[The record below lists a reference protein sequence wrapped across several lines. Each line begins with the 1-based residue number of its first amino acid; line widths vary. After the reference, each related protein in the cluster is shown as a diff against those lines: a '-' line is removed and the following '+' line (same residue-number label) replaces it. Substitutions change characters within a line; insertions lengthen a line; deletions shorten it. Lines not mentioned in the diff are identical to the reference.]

1 MKTIKKCMALVLMM
15 VLAVGLC
22 SSINV
27 EAATT
32 PGKPKITVS
41 TLKDGNG
48 VSVAIAKTKNA
59 DGYEIVCKGT
69 GDSYNDDDE
78 VSYDYTLKLKV
89 AKDGTE
95 KRTQTIE
102 PLQPGTY
109 EIKVRAYKGSGKS
122 IKYGKYS
129 KAAKVTLKSDSETK
143 KSSFDF
149 SDVKKGDV
157 IKFGSYEQD
166 NKTSNGK
173 EDIEWVVLSKSDSE
187 MMLLSVYALDC
198 IPYNVEHKFVTWE
211 TCTLRNWLNGTFYDE
226 AFSKSEKEVIKSY
239 KVKNYDNTEF
249 NIDGGNDTSDYVF
262 LLSINDV
269 IDKKY
274 GFATDIETED
284 ANKICVPTAYA
295 VSRGTNTDTCLWW
308 LRTPGCDGVYASYI
322 GLEGKVVAGGQFV
335 TKETFGIR
343 PVIVIDLKK

>member
-1 MKTIKKCMALVLMM
+1 MKVMKKCMALVLMM

-22 SSINV
+22 SSIDV
-27 EAATT
+27 EAAAT

-41 TLKDGNG
+41 TLKDGTG
-48 VSVAIAKTKNA
+48 VSVSIAKTKNA

-102 PLQPGTY
+102 PIQPGTY
-109 EIKVRAYKGSGKS
+109 EIKARAYKGEGKS

-129 KAAKVTLKSDSETK
+129 KVAKVTIKSDPETTQ
-143 KSSFDF
+143 SSFDF
-149 SDVKKGDV
+149 SGVKKGDV

-173 EDIEWVVLSKSDSE
+173 EEIEWVVLSKSDSE

-198 IPYNVEHKFVTWE
+198 LPYNDEHKFVTWE
-211 TCTLRNWLNGTFYDE
+211 TCTLRKWLNGTFYDG
-226 AFSKSEKEVIKSY
+226 AFSKSEKEVIKNY
-239 KVKNYDNTEF
+239 KVKNYDNTEY

-269 IDKKY
+269 VDKKY

-284 ANKICVPTAYA
+284 TNRICAPTAYA
-295 VSRGTNTDTCLWW
+295 VSKGTNTDTCLWW
-308 LRTPGCDGVYASYI
+308 LRTLGCDGVYAANV
-322 GLEGKVVAGGQFV
+322 GREGMVWSGGQFV
-335 TKETFGIR
+335 TKDNYGIR